1 MAIKKFKVHPKLVER
16 RDGPHNYYSSIA
28 HTSLVC
34 PGQPRKMGCG
44 RMWEGDQSEGVM
56 VSLTV
61 ETLQASV
68 VLFVFRLLGVDVK
81 VLKPLGILVS
91 APLIS
96 T

>member
-1 MAIKKFKVHPKLVER
+1 
-16 RDGPHNYYSSIA
+16 
-28 HTSLVC
+28 
-34 PGQPRKMGCG
+34 
-44 RMWEGDQSEGVM
+44 MWEGDQSEGVM

-96 T
+96 A